1 MVRFTTFFLLL
12 LTITAT
18 ARAEISIAVAG
29 PITGPYA
36 SIGEQLRR
44 GATMAVA
51 DINAAGGLL
60 GQPLSL
66 RIMDDVCDPKQATL
80 VASQLVND
88 NAAFVAGHFCS
99 SASIPASNVYND
111 GGVIM
116 ISPASTSPTLTE
128 RGLSNV
134 FRVCGRDD
142 QQGVIAADY
151 IARHFGDQRLA
162 IIHDKT
168 SYGKGLADVTKQA
181 LNNAGIHEVLYEGIT
196 TGERDFTA
204 LITRMKYHNIGVM
217 YVGGYFTEA
226 GLLRRQA
233 HDQGLKIPLISGDA
247 LVTREYWTIAG
258 KTGEGTL
265 MTFSPD
271 PRNNPEAAKVVQA
284 FRDKGYEPEG
294 YTLYN
299 YAAVQVYA
307 QAAKRAGSTDP
318 KAIRDVMHGG
328 TFHTLLGPITFDA
341 KGDVTKPQY
350 VVYQWSKGEYRE
362 LVGDGERKTEDGG
375 RP

>member
-1 MVRFTTFFLLL
+1 MVRLVAFLWILVL
-12 LTITAT
+12 GSASMAL
-18 ARAEISIAVAG
+18 AEIPIAAAG
-29 PITGPYA
+29 PMTGPYA

-44 GATMAVA
+44 GASMAVE

-80 VASQLVND
+80 VASQLAND
-88 NAAFVAGHFCS
+88 HYTFVAGHFCS

-111 GGVIM
+111 AGIIM
-116 ISPASTSPTLTE
+116 VSPASTSPTLTE
-128 RGLSNV
+128 RNLPNL

-151 IARHFGDQRLA
+151 IRRHFGNQRLA

-168 SYGKGLADVTKQA
+168 SYGKGLADVTKKA
-181 LNNAGIHEVLYEGIT
+181 LNDAGLQEIPYEGIT

-204 LITRMKYHNIGVM
+204 LITRMKYHNIGVL

-226 GLLRRQA
+226 ALLRRQA
-233 HDQGLKIPLISGDA
+233 HDQGLNIPLISGDA

-265 MTFSPD
+265 MTFNPD
-271 PRNNPEAAKVVQA
+271 PRKNPGAAKVVQA
-284 FRDKGYEPEG
+284 FRDQGYEPEG

-299 YAAVQVYA
+299 YAGVQVYA
-307 QAAKRAGSTDP
+307 EAVKRAGTTDA
-318 KAIRDVMHGG
+318 KAVRDVMHGG
-328 TFHTLLGPITFDA
+328 TFDTLLGPITFDA

-350 VVYQWSKGEYRE
+350 VVYEWSKGQYAEI
-362 LVGDGERKTEDGG
+362 GDR
-375 RP
+375 

>member
-1 MVRFTTFFLLL
+1 MAL
-12 LTITAT
+12 
-18 ARAEISIAVAG
+18 AEIPIAAAG
-29 PITGPYA
+29 PMTGPYA

-44 GATMAVA
+44 GASMAVE

-80 VASQLVND
+80 VASQLAND
-88 NAAFVAGHFCS
+88 HYTFVAGHFCS

-111 GGVIM
+111 AGIIM
-116 ISPASTSPTLTE
+116 VSPASTSPTLTE
-128 RGLSNV
+128 RNLPNL

-151 IARHFGDQRLA
+151 IRRHFGNQRLA

-168 SYGKGLADVTKQA
+168 SYGKGLADVTKKA
-181 LNNAGIHEVLYEGIT
+181 LNDAGLQEIPYEGIT

-204 LITRMKYHNIGVM
+204 LITRMKYHNIGVL

-226 GLLRRQA
+226 ALLRRQA
-233 HDQGLKIPLISGDA
+233 HDQGLNIPLISGDA

-265 MTFSPD
+265 MTFNPD
-271 PRNNPEAAKVVQA
+271 PRKNPGAAKVVQA
-284 FRDKGYEPEG
+284 FRDQGYEPEG

-299 YAAVQVYA
+299 YAGVQVYA
-307 QAAKRAGSTDP
+307 EAVKRAGTTDA
-318 KAIRDVMHGG
+318 KAVRDVMHGG
-328 TFHTLLGPITFDA
+328 TFDTLLGPITFDA

-350 VVYQWSKGEYRE
+350 VVYEWSKGQYAEI
-362 LVGDGERKTEDGG
+362 GDR
-375 RP
+375 

>member
-18 ARAEISIAVAG
+18 ARAEIPIAVAG

-116 ISPASTSPTLTE
+116 ISPA
-128 RGLSNV
+128 
-134 FRVCGRDD
+134 
-142 QQGVIAADY
+142 
-151 IARHFGDQRLA
+151 
-162 IIHDKT
+162 
-168 SYGKGLADVTKQA
+168 
-181 LNNAGIHEVLYEGIT
+181 
-196 TGERDFTA
+196 
-204 LITRMKYHNIGVM
+204 
-217 YVGGYFTEA
+217 
-226 GLLRRQA
+226 
-233 HDQGLKIPLISGDA
+233 
-247 LVTREYWTIAG
+247 
-258 KTGEGTL
+258 
-265 MTFSPD
+265 
-271 PRNNPEAAKVVQA
+271 
-284 FRDKGYEPEG
+284 
-294 YTLYN
+294 
-299 YAAVQVYA
+299 
-307 QAAKRAGSTDP
+307 
-318 KAIRDVMHGG
+318 
-328 TFHTLLGPITFDA
+328 
-341 KGDVTKPQY
+341 
-350 VVYQWSKGEYRE
+350 
-362 LVGDGERKTEDGG
+362 
-375 RP
+375 

>member
-1 MVRFTTFFLLL
+1 MVRFTALILFIL
-12 LTITAT
+12 TAT
-18 ARAEISIAVAG
+18 PFAWAEIVVAVAG
-29 PITGPYA
+29 PMTGPYA

-44 GATMAVA
+44 GATMAVE
-51 DINAAGGLL
+51 DLNAAGGML
-60 GQPLSL
+60 GQSVSL

-88 NAAFVAGHFCS
+88 HTAFVAGHFCS

-128 RGLSNV
+128 RGLPNV

-151 IARHFGDQRLA
+151 ITRHFGDQRLA

-204 LITRMKYHNIGVM
+204 LITRMKYHNVGVM

-271 PRNNPEAAKVVQA
+271 PRKNPEAAKVVQA

-307 QAAKRAGSTDP
+307 QAVKRAGTTDA
-318 KAIRDVMHGG
+318 KAIRGVMHGG
-328 TFHTLLGPITFDA
+328 TFNTLLGPLTFDA

-350 VVYQWSKGEYRE
+350 VVYQWSKGDYRQVE
-362 LVGDGERKTEDGG
+362 E
-375 RP
+375 